1 MRPARARCPRRA
13 LRGRQRSAP
22 RRAAGAPS
30 TAWAARIES
39 PVRYPQ
45 PRYSCAFRHQ
55 LVPRLCLGADGQ
67 ACLGDGEQRQRGAGV
82 RSYAPAQQPAFDE
95 GLEPVELLEGLV
107 GVRASRDLRELRGY
121 RWKVQLATLYTAA
134 AVLEARRGGP
144 WAMTSPGPACRRACS
159 ALDGAESALP
169 RCAWRVAS
177 GPDPRRERCTP
188 ARRSRACRR
197 QSTGAPRSQAPSS
210 RCEVTSGRRQSRRRS
225 ARQCPFHPREH
236 RREPTVSGTVLRTV
250 LPIRSG
256 R

>member
-95 GLEPVELLEGLV
+95 GLEPVELRRCTCLARSPRASWVPLEGPTRHALH
-107 GVRASRDLRELRGY
+107 GRRGP
-121 RWKVQLATLYTAA
+121 R
-134 AVLEARRGGP
+134 ARRGGP

-210 RCEVTSGRRQSRRRS
+210 RCEVTSGRRQSRRQS
-225 ARQCPFHPREH
+225 ARRCPFQPREH